1 MMSKLLIVESPGKIK
16 KLKSI
21 LGSGWDIQASFGHI
35 RQLSKEGEGA
45 LGFEMG
51 NGSIQCKYVPTSE
64 RSKKTIAQLKFAAQ
78 RASEVILASD
88 PDREGETIA
97 WHLAQELGLKNP
109 KRVVY
114 SEITDAAVKA
124 AIARPRQLDLDMVS
138 AGRCRDCLDKLVG
151 YRGSPLVWRLN
162 NGAKSV
168 GRVQSASLHL
178 VCKREREILAFV
190 PQDYWSV
197 FVDYAEG
204 FRAFFHGGST
214 VESAEHSGTFST
226 EAESEGIDDAG
237 REETIAESAK
247 VLSQEEAERL
257 VQIARSHPHQIAQ
270 VEGKISPKK
279 PPAPFTT
286 SSLQQAAG
294 TRLKFSPEQT
304 MQIAQKLYEAGLITY
319 MRTDSVQ
326 LSPDFCTG
334 ARDWLQS
341 HDPDNVP
348 EKTAKHRSS
357 KDAQEAHEA
366 IRPTDCNKSLD
377 ELKQELAE
385 DEFKLYA
392 MIWKRSIASQCKP
405 AQLRKTSILIQSGP
419 VRWQAKGQ
427 IVEFAGYSKYWKDL
441 SADTELPVL
450 RQEQSLELDS
460 ANHEQKQTQPPAR
473 YTEPKLVQIM
483 ERKGIGR
490 PSTYAPTIA
499 TLKQREYVHLE
510 KGKVQPTKLGL
521 EVDEFLGQVLPELLE
536 SEFTAQMESTLD
548 NIAKGRQAWES
559 YLIGWNQDYF
569 VPALEKAQRS
579 LPEGSQKGEQKSFQR
594 ALEKSR
600 VKCPSCDSPLSKM
613 PSKKL
618 TKKYFLLCETC
629 RDGDEKNLVMF
640 WSDRDGKW
648 QQPKKKPESSGK
660 VTEHSCPVCNKA
672 LTEIS
677 YQKNGQPKS
686 MLKCSD
692 PKSEHDEKHKNV
704 VYFRSSESW
713 WSPEYGNL

>member
-1 MMSKLLIVESPGKIK
+1 MSKLLIVESPGKIK
-16 KLKSI
+16 KLISI
-21 LGSGWDIQASFGHI
+21 LGPGWDVQASFGHI

-45 LGFEMG
+45 LGFELG
-51 NGSIQCKYVPTSE
+51 NGAIKCAYVPSHD
-64 RSKKTIAQLKFAAQ
+64 RAKKTIAQLKSAAS

-114 SEITDAAVKA
+114 SEITDSAVKA
-124 AIARPRQLDLDMVS
+124 ALARPRELDLNMVS

-178 VCKREREILAFV
+178 VCMREREILAFV

-197 FVDYAEG
+197 FVDYVEG

-214 VESAEHSGTFST
+214 VESSET
-226 EAESEGIDDAG
+226 ESEGTDDAG
-237 REETIAESAK
+237 REETIAESAR

-257 VQIARSHPHQIAQ
+257 VQIARSHPHRVVQ

-294 TRLKFSPEQT
+294 ARLKYSPEKT
-304 MQIAQKLYEAGLITY
+304 MQLAQKLYEAGLITY

-326 LSPDFCTG
+326 MSPDFCTA

-366 IRPTDCNKSLD
+366 IRPTDCNKSSE

-392 MIWKRSIASQCKP
+392 MIWKRAMASQCKP

-427 IVEFAGYSKYWKDL
+427 IVEFEGYAKYWKDL
-441 SADTELPVL
+441 SADTELPIL
-450 RQEQSLELDS
+450 RQGQTLDLVS
-460 ANHEQKQTQPPAR
+460 ANHEQKQTQPPSR
-473 YTEPKLVQIM
+473 YTEPKLVQLM

-510 KGKVQPTKLGL
+510 KGKLNPTKLGL
-521 EVDEFLGQVLPELLE
+521 ELDEFLGQALPELLE

-548 NIAKGRQAWES
+548 NIANGRQEWES
-559 YLIGWNQDYF
+559 YLIGWNNDYF
-569 VPALEKAQRS
+569 VPALEKAHRS
-579 LPEGSQKGEQKSFQR
+579 LPEGSHKGEQKSFQR
-594 ALEKSR
+594 QLEKSR
-600 VKCPSCDSPLSKM
+600 VKCPNCDLPLSKM
-613 PSKKL
+613 PLKKL
-618 TKKYFLLCETC
+618 AKKYFLLCETC
-629 RDGDEKNLVMF
+629 RDEDEKNLVMF
-640 WSDRDGKW
+640 WSDRDRKW
-648 QQPKKKPESSGK
+648 QQLKKKSESESK
-660 VTEHSCPVCNKA
+660 ITDFSCPVCKHSLA
-672 LTEIS
+672 EIS
-677 YQKNGQPKS
+677 YQKDGQTKF

-692 PKSEHDEKHKNV
+692 PEARRDEKHKDV
-704 VYFRSSESW
+704 VYFRSGEKW
-713 WSPEYGNL
+713 WSREYGNL